1 MLSKFIF
8 SLLDFILL
16 LIVSVMLAFL
26 PVWNYLFGSG
36 TPLKACTLPP
46 LWALIIELNKT
57 LYSGL
62 MAPGPGPVSLLNNKL
77 NLDASGEPP
86 FIATIGLP
94 YRLGAMQSP
103 SGLYA

>member
-36 TPLKACTLPP
+36 TPLKACTMPP
-46 LWALIIELNKT
+46 LWASDPTDERHPVFGFTLINKI
-57 LYSGL
+57 YDRSSGNR
-62 MAPGPGPVSLLNNKL
+62 PTVK
-77 NLDASGEPP
+77 
-86 FIATIGLP
+86 IGLP
-94 YRLGAMQSP
+94 FQAGATQSP